1 MYGYYG
7 RNSQDLECCKCF
19 ENVAQTSR
27 NYMYSYLDFRRIFYT
42 NIELDIKTFRVRIS
56 RVVEINILV
65 LSSEK
70 LREKWVKIARNDE
83 PGNSI
88 VSRDATRVFARRRRR

>member
-27 NYMYSYLDFRRIFYT
+27 NYMYSYLDFRRNGEFSI
-42 NIELDIKTFRVRIS
+42 RILNPIS
-56 RVVEINILV
+56 K
-65 LSSEK
+65 LSEFEY
-70 LREKWVKIARNDE
+70 RE
-83 PGNSI
+83 
-88 VSRDATRVFARRRRR
+88 

>member
-42 NIELDIKTFRVRIS
+42 NIELDI
-56 RVVEINILV
+56 
-65 LSSEK
+65 
-70 LREKWVKIARNDE
+70 
-83 PGNSI
+83 
-88 VSRDATRVFARRRRR
+88 